1 MIIDKNL
8 LSWEGSIGISVL
20 YVNEKETGKKHEVC
34 IIVSNQQL
42 FLTRP
47 VCVLQEVRVVVDTT
61 YKQTESRRK
70 NFVHYQSKSGPCKL
84 KTFFPKQS

>member
-8 LSWEGSIGISVL
+8 LSWEGSTGISVL

-34 IIVSNQQL
+34 IIVSNQQF

-47 VCVLQEVRVVVDTT
+47 VCVLQE
-61 YKQTESRRK
+61 EAE
-70 NFVHYQSKSGPCKL
+70 QSVTPS
-84 KTFFPKQS
+84 TR